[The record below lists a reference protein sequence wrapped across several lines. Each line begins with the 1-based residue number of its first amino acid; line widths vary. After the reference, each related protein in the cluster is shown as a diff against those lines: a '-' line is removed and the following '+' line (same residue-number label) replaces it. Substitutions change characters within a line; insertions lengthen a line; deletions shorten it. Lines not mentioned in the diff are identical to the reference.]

1 MFAHIINPVK
11 VERSSDLYIAQPI
24 TFETMRIARVFCRQE
39 IDVTQMT
46 TQYPEDRDMIPG
58 HFEITPDLDRSILEI
73 KKFKIPRKLPLIKDI
88 LDRLYSQA
96 TDEHRYLIYTNPDIA
111 LMPYFYQAVSKFIQQ
126 DHDAFVID
134 RRTIS
139 DRYSAVD
146 EIPLMYAEIG
156 DSHRGYD
163 CFVFKREVYP
173 RFKLG
178 NICIGT
184 AWVGR
189 ALLANMVTYSSHF
202 KEFRNIH
209 LTFHIGDSQTWR
221 NEDYADYS
229 RENRHEYLKI
239 FQQLEAEHG
248 EFDPTW
254 RSYLLDTG
262 AKRQFPN
269 FK

>member
-11 VERSSDLYIAQPI
+11 VDEASDLYIAQPI
-24 TFETMRIARVFCRQE
+24 TFETMRIARDFCRQE
-39 IDVTQMT
+39 IEVSQLT

-88 LDRLYSQA
+88 LDRLYSHT
-96 TDEHRYLIYTNPDIA
+96 TDAYRHLIYTNPDIA
-111 LMPYFYQAVSKFIQQ
+111 LMPYFYQAVSKFIEQGY
-126 DHDAFVID
+126 DAFVID

-139 DRYSAVD
+139 DRYSVID

-178 NICIGT
+178 NICTGT

-189 ALLANMVTYSSHF
+189 ALLANMVAYSSNF
-202 KEFRNIH
+202 REFRDKH
-209 LTFHIGDSQTWR
+209 LTFHIGDAQVWR
-221 NEDYADYS
+221 NEEYSDYFQ
-229 RENRHEYLKI
+229 ENWNEYFKI
-239 FQQLEAEHG
+239 FSQLEAEHG
-248 EFDPTW
+248 MFDPVW
-254 RSYLLDTG
+254 HSYLLDSG
-262 AKRQFPN
+262 EKRKIPDFA
-269 FK
+269 